1 MDRIQHILEALF
13 HISPAECP
21 NTTGLGILCG
31 KYIFTCAH
39 SYDYLPV
46 GLHGVC
52 LFDVKRVYVGAVATF
67 AMYVATTMDAM
78 ILAPDGMN
86 DGLAEDDGP
95 TSTALD
101 MYYQFRERH
110 TPLRP
115 AAVSFRPGHNSA
127 AVDGFFFA
135 PDGKTIHRTQF
146 HMGNN
151 DPVIRLYYD
160 DMPNGCS
167 GGPLF
172 TDDLKLIGIATSQ
185 SSGPVKNG
193 LKECVGKRIDL
204 CLPTYVHQEFD
215 WDARSL

>member
-1 MDRIQHILEALF
+1 MHQHQAIFDALF
-13 HISPAECP
+13 HISPAEYP
-21 NTTGLGILCG
+21 GTTGLGILCG

-39 SYDYLPV
+39 SYNYLPV
-46 GLHGVC
+46 GLHDVC
-52 LFDVKRVYVGAVATF
+52 LFDVKRVCDGAEATF

-86 DGLAEDDGP
+86 AGLADDDGP
-95 TSTALD
+95 TSSATD
-101 MYYQFRERH
+101 VYYQFRDKH

-115 AAVSFRPGHNSA
+115 AAISFRQGQKSV

-135 PDGKTIHRTQF
+135 PDGKAMHRTQF
-146 HMGNN
+146 HLDNN
-151 DPVIRLYYD
+151 SPIIRFYYD

-185 SSGPVKNG
+185 SNRPVKNG
-193 LKECVGKRIDL
+193 LKECIGKRIDL
-204 CLPTYVHQEFD
+204 CFPTYVHQELD
-215 WDARSL
+215 WDVLPL